1 MRIWMI
7 QGLGF
12 GNPASHLG
20 KAVTE
25 SWQNAQCAQAQQPLL
40 VPEALAGI
48 LQQPHPPQSY

>member
-1 MRIWMI
+1 MI

-40 VPEALAGI
+40 VPEALAVS
-48 LQQPHPPQSY
+48 LQQPHPPQGY